1 MMKPTKESRMMSI
14 DPGKT
19 SGFAFYTPY
28 PLEWKCQQQKYTLDA
43 FLQVINDFCPDV
55 IVCESFVH
63 THRDA
68 VDYTPVKFIGL
79 VEWYVERR
87 DILLVLQTPGYGK
100 GYFTNEKLKKLGL
113 YVPGKGHAMD
123 AYRHLLQFRMQ
134 SGLLDL
140 GILK

>member
-1 MMKPTKESRMMSI
+1 MKLTKESRIVGI

-19 SGFAFYTPY
+19 TGFAFYSPDST
-28 PLEWKCQQQKYTLDA
+28 ECGCQQSDYTHDA
-43 FLQVINDFCPDV
+43 FLQVLNYFHPDF

-68 VDYTPVKFIGL
+68 VDYTPVEYIGL
-79 VEWYVERR
+79 VKWFVERR
-87 DILLVLQTPGYGK
+87 GIELIMQTPGYGK

-113 YVPGKGHAMD
+113 YLAGKGHAMD

-134 SGLLDL
+134 SGLFDL
-140 GILK
+140 RLLK